1 MPYYQ
6 VSNQGIIK
14 GIFEDS
20 SLYISTC
27 ISSGNINCDLNTPL
41 NNTDT
46 IEQSQ
51 ANLNIGDV
59 FRQATDIEIQ
69 LFNLEAAFI
78 AAWDTYDLGARILYD
93 PLKQKILEYIQINDL
108 VSLRALAVS
117 QYIPTELQIYQQQLA
132 ALLPVE

>member
-78 AAWDTYDLGARILYD
+78 AAWDT
-93 PLKQKILEYIQINDL
+93 
-108 VSLRALAVS
+108 
-117 QYIPTELQIYQQQLA
+117 
-132 ALLPVE
+132 

>member
-132 ALLPVE
+132 ALLPAE